1 MKMTALLFS
10 LTTLFVITAC
20 GVFSGLGFKTINGSG
35 DVVTEK
41 RDVSGFDSVDVCC
54 GMVLILTQ
62 GESESLEIEADDNF
76 MEEILT
82 TVENETLNIRYQTTS
97 NVNYRPTQPVRLYLK
112 AVDVSKVSI
121 SGGGELKNESL
132 SSDRFVLDISGGGS
146 AQIGTLTVDDISLR
160 VSGGGEIDADTI
172 QTEMISIHM
181 SGGGKAD
188 IKALTADTLTLESS
202 GGGRTE
208 IAGAI
213 TGGNIDLSG
222 GSNFDGKELTS
233 KEMIFSSSGGGHSTI
248 WVDDSLEVTLSG
260 GSSLGYYGS
269 PGNLR
274 EELSGGSSLDSLG
287 ER

>member
-1 MKMTALLFS
+1 MKMTVLLFS

-20 GVFSGLGFKTINGSG
+20 GVFSGLGFKTITGSG
-35 DVVTEK
+35 DVVTEI

-82 TVENETLNIRYQTTS
+82 TVENAVLNVHYRTIS
-97 NVNYRPTQPVRLYLK
+97 NVNYRPSKPVRLYLS
-112 AVDVSKVSI
+112 AVDVSKISI

-132 SSDRFVLDISGGGS
+132 NSDRFELDISGGGS
-146 AQIGTLTVDDISLR
+146 AQMGTLAVDDVSLH

-172 QTEMISIHM
+172 QAEMIRIHM
-181 SGGGKAD
+181 SGGGITD
-188 IKALTADTLTLESS
+188 IKALKADTLTLESS

-208 IAGAI
+208 IAGSI

-222 GSNFDGKELTS
+222 GSNFDGKELDS
-233 KEMIFSSSGGGHSTI
+233 KEMVFSSSGGGHSTI
-248 WVDDSLEVTLSG
+248 WVEESLEVTLSG
-260 GSSLGYYGS
+260 GASVGYYGS
-269 PGNLR
+269 PGIIR

-287 ER
+287 KP